1 MALTDLPVALNG
13 ASPLAVPVWLAGGAA
28 ALIVVLCVLA
38 FRRAR
43 GGIAGALLRAFV
55 GVFAIAALLTYI
67 DRSATRERAE
77 NLRALQ
83 VRAAALTA
91 RALAPGSALACLDGA
106 AGEAVEAACEHKVF
120 ASPQSAAAAVAYVS
134 AQLALLG
141 DLDAA
146 PDRDPGLAATLA
158 GLKRAIA
165 LDRYGI
171 AAHVLALRDGCTA
184 QRCPAFA
191 LIEDANALKSNLKAG
206 VFDAYVSR
214 YTSAWNKPEQA
225 QTPVAAKEPSTQPA
239 PAAPPTEPV
248 ASVPDDGEHRV
259 AVPLSPKYDF
269 PSAASIPPVSIMNPE
284 PPLPKEAR
292 DAQAAQPAA
301 ASPTERKVPA
311 PPKRPSARS
320 EPPAAAAPLP
330 LR

>member
-83 VRAAALTA
+83 ARAAALTA

-141 DLDAA
+141 DLDATR
-146 PDRDPGLAATLA
+146 DRDPGLAATLA

-269 PSAASIPPVSIMNPE
+269 PSAASIPPVSIMNKE
-284 PPLPKEAR
+284 PPLPNANTPVEEPKAGAPTAAATPDEVPIPLPPR
-292 DAQAAQPAA
+292 RPQAQAA
-301 ASPTERKVPA
+301 VPA
-311 PPKRPSARS
+311 PR
-320 EPPAAAAPLP
+320 
-330 LR
+330 